1 MRLHGEIIKE
11 VVEKLRQKG
20 ILSSEGLIE
29 LERILNGPVEDVEDD
44 MLALIEKEC
53 DIESE

>member
-1 MRLHGEIIKE
+1 MNLHGEIIKE

-20 ILSSEGLIE
+20 TLSSEGLVE
-29 LERILNGPVEDVEDD
+29 LERILNGPVENIEDD

-53 DIESE
+53 DIEGE